1 MDAFQIL
8 VIILSSILALCLI
21 VALIAGIMLVAVLKQ
36 IKHIAEK
43 AAAVADNVETAS
55 EFFKN
60 TSISGAAFKFVSNA
74 VDMFKHK
81 NDKKGKNQ

>member
-21 VALIAGIMLVAVLKQ
+21 VGLIAGIMFVMVLKQ
-36 IKHIAEK
+36 VKHIAEK
-43 AAAVADNVETAS
+43 ASAVADNVETAS

-60 TSISGAAFKFVSNA
+60 TSISGAAFKFMANA

-81 NDKKGKNQ
+81 SDKKGKKE